1 LLSALLLLWSLALA
15 LLLLIVASYA
25 SSSASNCSNW
35 SAESCASAE
44 GAACS
49 GEETLREPDEALR
62 EVLRALR
69 PCDRLLAVVEESSAN
84 EEVTPRGECAGE
96 REGECDGERDDN
108 ERPVAESELRRAL
121 ARAEDFA
128 ALDLERE
135 DAADCL
141 PSARAEEDEVEG
153 ASENS
158 CVGRSAAS
166 RVLAEGEASELR
178 RCEGVFRPVGVS
190 RAVGVVREETLRA
203 EVLRVGVRRL
213 LLTRVG
219 VRRTVAVP
227 PVLAGETE

>member
-1 LLSALLLLWSLALA
+1 
-15 LLLLIVASYA
+15 VASYA

-69 PCDRLLAVVEESSAN
+69 PCDRLLAAVEESSAN

-96 REGECDGERDDN
+96 REGERDGERDGERNDN

-158 CVGRSAAS
+158 CVGRSVAS

-178 RCEGVFRPVGVS
+178 RREGVFRPVGVS